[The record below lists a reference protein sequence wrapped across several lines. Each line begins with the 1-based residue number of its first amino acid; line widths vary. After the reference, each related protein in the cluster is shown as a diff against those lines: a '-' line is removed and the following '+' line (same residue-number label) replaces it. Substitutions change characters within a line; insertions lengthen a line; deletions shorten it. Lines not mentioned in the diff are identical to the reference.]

1 MSDVGKGTPLTER
14 HVRLRPLVK
23 RRQVVDAFYR
33 SGSISI
39 IMKVEVME
47 EGVGGQIIRVRN
59 IISRRILNA
68 RVLGEGSVTI
78 VLSAL

>member
-1 MSDVGKGTPLTER
+1 
-14 HVRLRPLVK
+14 
-23 RRQVVDAFYR
+23 
-33 SGSISI
+33 
-39 IMKVEVME
+39 MKVEVME